1 MCFESVLFM
10 LGIVFIIAHMQEQT
24 TQWHMIEKR
33 AVSVNHDEY
42 ESIAQA
48 ACTSMA
54 IGQGLEGWNYAVER
68 VCTPSNPSENCQV
81 VCNSRSLHVQAVQ
94 TVGTWS
100 CVGAL
105 QVYKPRPSSSSGTE
119 NAPSLGL
126 KVFWSSDYQT
136 GRGCGANFCCC
147 HAADLN

>member
-1 MCFESVLFM
+1 M

-42 ESIAQA
+42 EAIAQA

-54 IGQGLEGWNYAVER
+54 IGQGREGWNYAVER
-68 VCTPSNPSENCQV
+68 VCDSKTENCQEI
-81 VCNSRSLHVQAVQ
+81 CSSTNLHVQATQ

-105 QVYKPRPSSSSGTE
+105 RVYKPRPSSSPGTK
-119 NAPSLGL
+119 NAPSIGL
-126 KVFWSSDYQT
+126 KVFWSSDYHT
-136 GRGCGANFCCC
+136 GKGCGPNFCCC
-147 HAADLN
+147 HAATDLN